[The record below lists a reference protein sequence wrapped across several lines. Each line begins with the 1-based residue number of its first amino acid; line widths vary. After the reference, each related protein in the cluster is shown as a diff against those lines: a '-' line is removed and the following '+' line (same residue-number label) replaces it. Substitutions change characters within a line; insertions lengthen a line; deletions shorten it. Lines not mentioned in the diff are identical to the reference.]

1 MISGLP
7 RTIQG
12 FAEQVKSVIA
22 GIRGAAGWLA
32 GLDSGGRVPTNQLGT
47 GTASSTTYL
56 RGDRTWA
63 TVSSGPLSGTTVAG
77 TVAVTVNFGSTFTHF
92 AQTVVTG
99 QAWVSS
105 STSILTT
112 PLAASGQVE
121 ETALMSFQPVV
132 SGLVVGDGFTLS
144 VYTPIEAKG
153 TYTFTCVGV

>member
-22 GIRGAAGWLA
+22 GIRGASGWIA
-32 GLDSGGRVPTNQLGT
+32 GLDSGGKVPTNQLGT
-47 GTASSTTYL
+47 GTASSSTYL

-63 TVSSGPLSGTTVAG
+63 TVSSSSGVAG

-99 QAWVSS
+99 QTWVASG
-105 STSILTT
+105 TYIVTT
-112 PLAASGQVE
+112 PKAATGQVE
-121 ETALMSFQPVV
+121 ETALMSFHPVV
-132 SGLVVGDGFTLS
+132 SDLVAGTGFTLS

>member
-1 MISGLP
+1 MIQGLP
-7 RTIQG
+7 RSVSG
-12 FAEQVKSVIA
+12 FTEQVRAVIS
-22 GIRGAAGWLA
+22 GIRGVAGWVA
-32 GLDSGGRVPTNQLGT
+32 GLDSGGRVPTGQLGT

-63 TVSSGPLSGTTVAG
+63 TVSGGSLSGTAVAG
-77 TVAVTVNFGSTFTHF
+77 TVAVTVDFGSAFTHF
-92 AQTVVTG
+92 AQTAVTG
-99 QAWVSS
+99 QAWVASG
-105 STSILTT
+105 TSILTT

-132 SGLVVGDGFTLS
+132 SDLVVGDGFTLS